1 MSLLSLQGRTMCL
14 GSLGK
19 TTYDYDLCAAEDGE
33 TIHFSYYDTGAVGTS
48 LSEELSTG
56 ILKAEKLF
64 LILVVINRNQHFS
77 RHPDIC

>member
-1 MSLLSLQGRTMCL
+1 MCL

-56 ILKAEKLF
+56 IIKAEKLF
-64 LILVVINRNQHFS
+64 LIIVVIDNNWHFS
-77 RHPDIC
+77 RYSDRC